1 MDAYFIN
8 TLKVQKRV
16 FFHVSFM
23 SFMYIT
29 AVSLIRP
36 DTYTTYNAANYFF
49 SLGEACWNVDAKA
62 DKDSQACFEERLL
75 FPVRRT

>member
-8 TLKVQKRV
+8 TLKVQKSLLPCL
-16 FFHVSFM
+16 FHV
-23 SFMYIT
+23 FMYIT
-29 AVSLIRP
+29 AASLIRP
-36 DTYTTYNAANYFF
+36 DTYTSYNAANYFF
-49 SLGEACWNVDAKA
+49 SLRETCWNVDAKA